1 MDDIEPQLDPKR
13 FFRINRSFIISVE
26 SIGQMHDYVNSR
38 LVLQLHPDINKEVIV
53 SRDKVGN
60 FKKWIGK

>member
-13 FFRINRSFIISVE
+13 FYRINRSFILSVE
-26 SIGQMHDYVNSR
+26 CIAQMHDYSNSR
-38 LVLQLHPDINKEVIV
+38 LVLQLQPDINKEVVV
-53 SRDKVGN
+53 SREKVGD